1 MNRILITGANGQIGS
16 ELREELVKIYERS
29 HVISVDLKKPE
40 YYNENAMGPFELQD
54 VADRQGMELLIDK
67 HHIDTVFHLV
77 GILSAKGE
85 RNPELAW
92 NVNVN
97 SLKHILDFAKEKKLR
112 VFWPS
117 SIAVFGPTSPKES
130 TPQATILEP
139 SSMYGLTKVTGELL
153 CNYYCHK
160 YNVDVRSLRFPGLIS
175 YKTPPGG
182 GTTDYAVEIFYEA
195 IRHKSYTC
203 FLRKETVLPMM
214 YMPDAIR
221 AILQLMAA
229 PAESLRI
236 RTSYNLT
243 ASSFS
248 VNELAE
254 EIKKHI
260 PDFKLLADP
269 DERQKIADSWPK
281 TIDDSIARKDW
292 GWRHEY
298 DLVAMVKGMLVNLK
312 QIALLRAS

>member
-1 MNRILITGANGQIGS
+1 MNKILITGVNGQIGS
-16 ELREELVKIYERS
+16 ELREQLVQLHGSENI
-29 HVISVDLKKPE
+29 VGVDLQEPE
-40 YYNENAMGPFELQD
+40 NYDENVFGPLAIQD
-54 VADRQGMELLIDK
+54 VTDRQGMERLIDK

-92 NVNVN
+92 NVNVI

-117 SIAVFGPTSPKES
+117 SIAVFGPTSPKEN
-130 TPQATILEP
+130 TPQQTILEP
-139 SSMYGLTKVTGELL
+139 TSMYGVTKVTGELL
-153 CNYYCHK
+153 CNYYFHK

-195 IRHKSYTC
+195 IRHRDYTC
-203 FLRKETVLPMM
+203 FLREDTVLPMM

-221 AILQLMAA
+221 AILLLMAA
-229 PAESLRI
+229 PAENLSI

-243 ASSFS
+243 AISFA
-248 VNELAE
+248 VTELAE
-254 EIKKHI
+254 EIKKHF
-260 PDFKLLADP
+260 PDFQLLADP
-269 DERQKIADSWPK
+269 DERQKIAETWPK
-281 TIDDSIARKDW
+281 SIDDSTARKDW

-298 DLVAMVKGMLVNLK
+298 DLAAMTRDMLKNLEV
-312 QIALLRAS
+312 